1 MPATRL
7 TRHLVLDNSAVSALL
22 SQKKRD
28 PKRAVVVEAIA
39 AANGRR
45 LVPTATRGEAGWDRT
60 RPQAADANRLLG
72 SETDA
77 VLDGVVAN
85 RIVQLRGAVPG
96 ASIVDAAVA
105 VAAESAGVSG
115 GVVEILTSDRKDV
128 RALAGQLSVTID
140 VTYVR

>member
-1 MPATRL
+1 MPL
-7 TRHLVLDNSAVSALL
+7 TPLARHLVLDNAAVSALL

-45 LVPTATRGEAGWDRT
+45 LVPTAARGEAGWDRT

-77 VLDGVVAN
+77 VLDGVAAN
-85 RIVQLRGAVPG
+85 RIAQLRGAVPG
-96 ASIVDAAVA
+96 ASVVDAAVA
-105 VAAESAGVSG
+105 VAAEAAGGSG
-115 GVVEILTSDRKDV
+115 GVVEILTSDRKDFRV
-128 RALAGQLSVTID
+128 LSGQLSVRID